1 MSGRPGIE
9 DRTQEVLA
17 ARARALARPPAREVA
32 GDQLQLLAF
41 SLGGER
47 YAIELRHV
55 AEVFRLRSLSLL
67 PGAAAPT
74 MGLTAWRGELLPV
87 LDLRQILGLPA
98 RGLDDLGLAIVM
110 GEERIPI
117 AVLAD
122 AVNEVLSLA
131 RERVRPAPEGV
142 AVHRDYVLG
151 VTEDARL
158 VLDAEGLLVT
168 HR

>member
-1 MSGRPGIE
+1 ME
-9 DRTQEVLA
+9 DRTQDLLA
-17 ARARALARPPAREVA
+17 TRARALARPPARESVR
-32 GDQLQLLAF
+32 DRLQLLTF
-41 SLGGER
+41 SLGGEH

-55 AEVFRLRSLSLL
+55 VEVFRLSSLSLL

-74 MGLTAWRGELLPV
+74 LGLTAWRGELLPV

-98 RGLDDLGLAIVM
+98 RGLDDLGFAIVL
-110 GEERIPI
+110 GEERVPI

-122 AVNEVLSLA
+122 AVNEVLSTA

-158 VLDAEGLLVT
+158 VLDAERLLET
-168 HR
+168 YR

>member
-1 MSGRPGIE
+1 ME
-9 DRTQEVLA
+9 DGVQELLA
-17 ARARALARPPAREVA
+17 ARARALARPPAREVDR
-32 GDQLQLLAF
+32 DQLQLLTF

-55 AEVFRLRSLSLL
+55 VEVFRLSSLSLL

-74 MGLTAWRGELLPV
+74 LGLAAWRGELLPV
-87 LDLRQILGLPA
+87 LDLRRILGLPA
-98 RGLDDLGLAIVM
+98 PGLDDLRFAIVL
-110 GEERIPI
+110 GEERAPV

-122 AVNEVLSLA
+122 AVNEVLSTA
-131 RERVRPAPEGV
+131 RERVGPPPEGV
-142 AVHRDYVLG
+142 AVRRDCVRG

-158 VLDAEGLLVT
+158 VLDAERLLET